1 MTWRCRVAP
10 ALATLCLAWCVGIG
24 FVIWFTPTR
33 YSGVNDGLVTTVE
46 RSFSEVSGSGA
57 LPLVIPVLVAA
68 LGTWGAWRGRR
79 ALLIGSAVL
88 LVIFTVVSGFSVG
101 RAYVP
106 ATGLQLL
113 AAGVAAFLGNG
124 RPSSAAA

>member
-1 MTWRCRVAP
+1 MSWRFRVAP

-33 YSGVNDGLVTTVE
+33 YSGVTDGLITTVE

-57 LPLVIPVLVAA
+57 LPLAIPVLAAA

-79 ALLIGSAVL
+79 APLIGSAVL
-88 LVIFTVVSGFSVG
+88 LAMFTVISGFSIG

-106 ATGLQLL
+106 ATVLQLL
-113 AAGVAAFLGNG
+113 AAGVATFLGNG
-124 RPSSAAA
+124 RPSSSAA